1 MARSTYV
8 YVLTQYGQVFGTYTV
23 KHELISHVLRHLP
36 KHLYSE
42 YKVARYSDGVYAG
55 DFVIIPLPEFLES

>member
-23 KHELISHVLRHLP
+23 KHELVTAALRNIPPHLF
-36 KHLYSE
+36 SE
-42 YKVARYSDGVYAG
+42 YKVARHTDGTYG
-55 DFVIIPLPEFLES
+55 DMPVTMSLKEFVL